1 MKLRF
6 QPFWHVFSA
15 DNFWNSIRTLAVLL
29 GHFETKSWSFL
40 IMFTFL
46 LCYKLKI
53 FGLWHQNYVVRLR
66 IIHLLWGLLVLL
78 NEAPSRGNCVQGF
91 VQEWSDFLWSLK
103 VLEFL
108 QWLLKLLDVVQT
120 ENKIPDWILLI
131 QRVFGCFQWF
141 LTCFGEMYK
150 KTDSKQKLIADLSR
164 RKSRSEPKIVVFI
177 WNSSIRSQ
185 IRIRSFFIWKP
196 L

>member
-1 MKLRF
+1 
-6 QPFWHVFSA
+6 
-15 DNFWNSIRTLAVLL
+15 
-29 GHFETKSWSFL
+29 
-40 IMFTFL
+40 MFTFL

-53 FGLWHQNYVVRLR
+53 FGLWHQNYGVSLR

-108 QWLLKLLDVVQT
+108 LWLLRLPDVVQT
-120 ENKIPDWILLI
+120 ENKIPDWILFI
-131 QRVFGCFQWF
+131 SRIFGCFQWF
-141 LTCFGEMYK
+141 LTYLAKCT
-150 KTDSKQKLIADLSR
+150 KTDSKQKLIADLSW

-177 WNSSIRSQ
+177 WNRSIRSQ
-185 IRIRSFFIWKP
+185 IRIRSSFIWKP